1 MDLKRRIEKLEKARQ
16 PQNEGGLVPPE
27 KHPLFTWAP
36 NGIPEVLTEEEWMA
50 IYGPGATSPP
60 EEDKKRR

>member
-16 PQNEGGLVPPE
+16 SQNERPLPTE

-36 NGIPEVLTEEEWMA
+36 NGVPEVLTEEEWMA